1 MGRLSSAVASPI
13 LVKTLEEVTYEAGR
27 AALADQEAMVIGIRQ
42 RTGTLLAAQA
52 LVASF
57 LGGTALKGHGFDAVG
72 WLAVLALLMGLV
84 VAAVVLAPWRLRF
97 AVNARDLYEQL
108 YGQALGETGLDSL
121 RWLAAAGF
129 GYQDL
134 QEQNDRRV
142 LWLSRLSAALGVL
155 MVMQTVLWLL
165 AIRLS

>member
-1 MGRLSSAVASPI
+1 
-13 LVKTLEEVTYEAGR
+13 VKTLEEVTYEAGR
-27 AALADQEAMVIGIRQ
+27 AALAEQEAMVTGIRQ

-57 LGGTALKGHGFDAVG
+57 LGGTALKGHGFHAVG
-72 WLAVLALLMGLV
+72 WLAVLVLLMGLV

-108 YGQALGETGLDSL
+108 YRQAREEADLGSL

-134 QEQNDRRV
+134 RLRNARSVR
-142 LWLSRLSAALGVL
+142 WLSRLSAVLGVL

>member
-1 MGRLSSAVASPI
+1 
-13 LVKTLEEVTYEAGR
+13 VKTLEEVTYEAGR
-27 AALADQEAMVIGIRQ
+27 AALADQEAMVGGIRQ

-57 LGGTALKGHGFDAVG
+57 LGGTAIKDHGFHALG

-84 VAAVVLAPWRLRF
+84 VAAVVLAPWRLKF

-108 YGQALGETGLDSL
+108 YRQAREEADLDSL

-134 QEQNDRRV
+134 RLRNAQSVR
-142 LWLSRLSAALGVL
+142 WLSRLSAALSVL

>member
-1 MGRLSSAVASPI
+1 MERPSPAVASPI
-13 LVKTLEEVTYEAGR
+13 VVKTLEEVAYEAGR
-27 AALADQEAMVIGIRQ
+27 AALADQEAMVGGIRQ

-57 LGGTALKGHGFDAVG
+57 LGGAASKHHGFHALG

-84 VAAVVLAPWRLRF
+84 VAAVVLAPWRLTF

-108 YGQALGETGLDSL
+108 YPRARENAQLDSFG
-121 RWLAAAGF
+121 WLAAAGF

-134 QEQNDRRV
+134 RRRNARSV
-142 LWLSRLSAALGVL
+142 RWLSRLSAALGVL

>member
-1 MGRLSSAVASPI
+1 
-13 LVKTLEEVTYEAGR
+13 VKRLEEVTYEAGR
-27 AALADQEAMVIGIRQ
+27 AALADQEAMVGGIRQ

-57 LGGTALKGHGFDAVG
+57 LGGTAIKDHGFHVMG
-72 WLAVLALLMGLV
+72 WLAVLALLMGLIF
-84 VAAVVLAPWRLRF
+84 AAAVLAPWRLKF

-108 YGQALGETGLDSL
+108 CQQAQEEAELDSL

-134 QEQNDRRV
+134 RLRNAQSVRC
-142 LWLSRLSAALGVL
+142 LSRLSAALGVL

>member
-1 MGRLSSAVASPI
+1 MGRPSPAVASPI
-13 LVKTLEEVTYEAGR
+13 VVKTLEEVTYEAGR
-27 AALADQEAMVIGIRQ
+27 AALADQEAMVGGIRR

-57 LGGTALKGHGFDAVG
+57 LGGAASKDHGFHALG

-84 VAAVVLAPWRLRF
+84 VAAVVLAPWRLKF

-108 YGQALGETGLDSL
+108 YRQAREEADLDSL
-121 RWLAAAGF
+121 RWLAAVGF

-134 QEQNDRRV
+134 RLRNARSVR
-142 LWLSRLSAALGVL
+142 WLSRLSATLGVL

>member
-1 MGRLSSAVASPI
+1 
-13 LVKTLEEVTYEAGR
+13 VKTLEEVAYEAGR
-27 AALADQEAMVIGIRQ
+27 VALADQEAMVGGIRQ

-57 LGGTALKGHGFDAVG
+57 LGSTAIKDHGFNAFG
-72 WLAVLALLMGLV
+72 WLAVLALLTGLV
-84 VAAVVLAPWRLRF
+84 VAAVVLAPWRLKF

-108 YGQALGETGLDSL
+108 YPLALENARVDSL
-121 RWLAAAGF
+121 NWLAAAGF

-134 QEQNDRRV
+134 RLRNARSVR
-142 LWLSRLSAALGVL
+142 WLSRLSAALGVL

>member
-1 MGRLSSAVASPI
+1 M
-13 LVKTLEEVTYEAGR
+13 KTLEEVTYEAGR
-27 AALADQEAMVIGIRQ
+27 AALADQEAMVGGIRQ

-57 LGGTALKGHGFDAVG
+57 LGGTAIKDHGFHALG

-84 VAAVVLAPWRLRF
+84 VAAVVLAPWRLKF

-108 YGQALGETGLDSL
+108 YRQAREEADLDSL

-134 QEQNDRRV
+134 RLRNAQSVR
-142 LWLSRLSAALGVL
+142 WLSRLSAALSVL

>member
-1 MGRLSSAVASPI
+1 M
-13 LVKTLEEVTYEAGR
+13 KTLEEVTYEVGR
-27 AALADQEAMVIGIRQ
+27 AALADQEAMVGGIRQ

-57 LGGTALKGHGFDAVG
+57 LGGTAIKDHGFHALG

-84 VAAVVLAPWRLRF
+84 VAAVVLAPWRLKF
-97 AVNARDLYEQL
+97 AVNARDLYEQV
-108 YGQALGETGLDSL
+108 YRQAREEADLDSL
-121 RWLAAAGF
+121 RWLAAVGF

-134 QEQNDRRV
+134 RLRNARSVR
-142 LWLSRLSAALGVL
+142 WLSRLSAALSVL